1 MENNMAKQADYD
13 LIREKVHELRDLCA
27 REKVPMMAVFAR
39 EDETGT
45 VYEREIITPRQV
57 NAVLSDDRFSNLN
70 VAFTKGFCIRIKN
83 ESMDGL
89 DMSDALGQMMDWD
102 EDDGEEIFE
111 TPELK
116 PKKKRSVSKMASP
129 QK

>member
-27 REKVPMMAVFAR
+27 REKVPMMVVFAR

-45 VYEREIITPRQV
+45 IYEREIITPRQV
-57 NAVLSDDRFSNLN
+57 NAILSDDRFSKLN

-116 PKKKRSVSKMASP
+116 PRKKRSVSKKAST